1 MANYGGNLQIVFG
14 VIFTKLIIFRG
25 TQHKYMRLLLEGILL
40 FIILNIILSKE
51 TKISFIT
58 AYFLI
63 FYSVFRFFVEF
74 YRVPDSHIGY
84 LVFSWVTMGQILCVP
99 MFFLG
104 LYILKIRK
112 GK

>member
-1 MANYGGNLQIVFG
+1 MG
-14 VIFTKLIIFRG
+14 VIFTKIDNIPRHP
-25 TQHKYMRLLLEGILL
+25 TQIYEALLEGVLL

-58 AYFLI
+58 SYFLI
-63 FYSVFRFFVEF
+63 FYSLFRFFIEF
-74 YRVPDSHIGY
+74 YRVPDVHIGY
-84 LVFSWVTMGQILCVP
+84 LIFSWVTMGQILCIP

-112 GK
+112 GN